1 MESADQHVNP
11 YAAPVATVAVPGE
24 AMPQVRASRGLRLA
38 PAVFRDERRGI
49 HDDMADTIVVM
60 A

>member
-24 AMPQVRASRGLRLA
+24 VMPQVRAGRGLRVA
-38 PAVFRDERRGI
+38 AAVFRDERPCI